1 MEARDG
7 LPFRGYAPSGSV
19 LERTLR
25 RLGLARDDFF
35 LTNILRCRP
44 WGNVL
49 DGASYEHEAIT
60 ACEPN
65 LLEVLRRFRPK
76 VLIALGNVPT
86 RSLTG
91 LAGEKRTVSHL
102 RGYVLRALPQFEQ
115 AAGRSADDPLLVV
128 PSFHPAFLRRGA
140 IHLTGVLARDI
151 ARAVNVR
158 QGRDT
163 SFILD
168 LPDLTFRSAD
178 CPYDP
183 VDNPDPWDQNYAD
196 WEQRRKR
203 EIQEGLASWQAR
215 HGLRYNC
222 YPTRREVDLFCRDVK
237 ARSDAWL
244 ALSPDARRASHL
256 ALSYDLE
263 TVESTSLDEDAT
275 DGFTD
280 TVIRMSQFS
289 IERGQGLALDWHAEH
304 IQAARWLWKLPLP
317 KCGHNNWLFDDRVLR
332 AVGQRD
338 FGDSAYLLPSGD
350 LHDTLQQFHFH
361 WSDLPAH
368 LQFAASFIQFPF
380 PWKHYNESCTEF
392 YGIAD
397 TDACLGIYQM
407 SRKTMEDR
415 GVWWDGM
422 AGRESSG
429 YVAQVEQVRPILAA
443 MEDRGLPINDLKRM
457 GLGEEFDAAE
467 RELQEELDER
477 FPDTARR
484 IKTYKTVPPEAAEL
498 LERSRPADLP
508 PANAVNEKGK
518 PLGKGARAK
527 LERTA
532 RLARYASLNQA
543 DLDLLHAT
551 VFWEVSTKD
560 KEKAE
565 KKKEE
570 GARLAQL
577 RREQRDLA
585 AASDG
590 VSDPDADE
598 EVGADGDGESADAA
612 HIGKAYR
619 YALRS
624 IAPVTA
630 AGEDSA
636 DPLAEFTPVGPF
648 WCRVYSFSPNS
659 AKQLFA
665 YMTARRHPIPF
676 DRKQNRNTTAK
687 REILRLGDRFKD
699 DFYAKVIECREVRK
713 MRSTYIDGFRPQADG
728 RAHPTFTFATATQQL
743 SARSPNSQ
751 NYPSRSRLAKAIK
764 GMIEAPEGME
774 LANWDLKSYH
784 VLITGFLAED
794 PSYMRL
800 ARMDMHS
807 FVAWHFLRLPGANG
821 LLTLPDEELAE
832 KLTWFKG
839 NKEHPEYKQ
848 TRDNQAK
855 PSILGIALGLM
866 PQHLYE
872 MNREHFESVRQ
883 SKQFRELIEHLF
895 PKVFAWQRAVCE
907 EAHQRQVLFNRFGA
921 SRWFYEVYA
930 PDGKG
935 GMKPG
940 DQFNAAMAFRVQ
952 SEAHGA
958 LREKFKRLRVEGM
971 DTRFGLCNTIH
982 DSATFCYRKEL
993 RGEMLTGVGRI
1004 LAEPSK
1010 VLVHPTLAPNGLTV
1024 GVECAIGPNMAELE
1038 EVKL

>member
-1 MEARDG
+1 MTPCRTKQCETCIHCVLLPAGSDFSQPEGTGRLGVGIIGEASGEMEARDG

-183 VDNPDPWDQNYAD
+183 VGNPDPWDQNYAD

-263 TVESTSLDEDAT
+263 TVESTSLDEDVT

-289 IERGQGLALDWHAEH
+289 IERGQGLALDWHDEH

-338 FGDSAYLLPSGD
+338 FGDSAYLLPAGD

-484 IKTYKTVPPEAAEL
+484 IKAEL
-498 LERSRPADLP
+498 PDIWRSGVSKDSRVDSADSKAGNRAKADSNRAKAEGNKADSRGRKGSTETFGMGEVSAAPSANSLRAVSSLLATILGIFASRPSARHRSFPARSAACTMGLPLTSARKRMRVPSRRSSSRPASR
-508 PANAVNEKGK
+508 KGW
-518 PLGKGARAK
+518 
-527 LERTA
+527 
-532 RLARYASLNQA
+532 
-543 DLDLLHAT
+543 
-551 VFWEVSTKD
+551 V
-560 KEKAE
+560 
-565 KKKEE
+565 
-570 GARLAQL
+570 
-577 RREQRDLA
+577 
-585 AASDG
+585 
-590 VSDPDADE
+590 
-598 EVGADGDGESADAA
+598 
-612 HIGKAYR
+612 
-619 YALRS
+619 
-624 IAPVTA
+624 
-630 AGEDSA
+630 
-636 DPLAEFTPVGPF
+636 
-648 WCRVYSFSPNS
+648 
-659 AKQLFA
+659 
-665 YMTARRHPIPF
+665 
-676 DRKQNRNTTAK
+676 
-687 REILRLGDRFKD
+687 
-699 DFYAKVIECREVRK
+699 
-713 MRSTYIDGFRPQADG
+713 
-728 RAHPTFTFATATQQL
+728 
-743 SARSPNSQ
+743 
-751 NYPSRSRLAKAIK
+751 
-764 GMIEAPEGME
+764 
-774 LANWDLKSYH
+774 
-784 VLITGFLAED
+784 
-794 PSYMRL
+794 
-800 ARMDMHS
+800 
-807 FVAWHFLRLPGANG
+807 
-821 LLTLPDEELAE
+821 
-832 KLTWFKG
+832 
-839 NKEHPEYKQ
+839 
-848 TRDNQAK
+848 
-855 PSILGIALGLM
+855 
-866 PQHLYE
+866 
-872 MNREHFESVRQ
+872 
-883 SKQFRELIEHLF
+883 
-895 PKVFAWQRAVCE
+895 
-907 EAHQRQVLFNRFGA
+907 
-921 SRWFYEVYA
+921 
-930 PDGKG
+930 
-935 GMKPG
+935 
-940 DQFNAAMAFRVQ
+940 
-952 SEAHGA
+952 
-958 LREKFKRLRVEGM
+958 LRVTCG
-971 DTRFGLCNTIH
+971 
-982 DSATFCYRKEL
+982 
-993 RGEMLTGVGRI
+993 
-1004 LAEPSK
+1004 
-1010 VLVHPTLAPNGLTV
+1010 
-1024 GVECAIGPNMAELE
+1024 
-1038 EVKL
+1038 